1 MTSNSEATAQERC
14 GLYHFPSAMGGVYR
28 KGAVSIMKQHTIA
41 VVGLGLIG
49 GSLAAGLMDFEESH
63 IIGVVRRQETADY
76 ALAHGYVHE
85 ATLDAA
91 AALKR
96 ADLTI
101 LSATPE
107 GILSFLR
114 QYHDQFQPG
123 SLVTDVCGI
132 KTVIMEAAEQLP
144 PGVDYI
150 GSHPMAGTEFAGIE
164 HAIPNMFRGSNW
176 IMVPRETSTQEHKDL
191 ICRVARHVGCQDVR
205 EITPE
210 RHDAIIAYTSQL
222 MHIVALSVC
231 DDAELFQCKGYEG
244 SSFRDVTRVAALDPD
259 MWTDL
264 MGLNAPALSQ
274 VIRRMEE
281 NLHAYRIALDNQDR
295 ERLHAKLSYSS
306 NRKRRINLP
315 GSGQIP
321 LH

>member
-1 MTSNSEATAQERC
+1 
-14 GLYHFPSAMGGVYR
+14 
-28 KGAVSIMKQHTIA
+28 MKQRTI
-41 VVGLGLIG
+41 VIVGLGLIG
-49 GSLAAGLMDFEESH
+49 GSLAAALKGFEDSYL
-63 IIGVVRRQETADY
+63 IGVVRRQETADY
-76 ALAHGYVHE
+76 ALNHGFVHE
-85 ATLDAA
+85 ATLDAS
-91 AALKR
+91 AALAR
-96 ADLTI
+96 ADVTI
-101 LSATPE
+101 LCATPDALL
-107 GILSFLR
+107 GFLR
-114 QYHDQFQPG
+114 QHAQEFRPG

-132 KTVIMEAAEQLP
+132 KTAVMEAAKALP
-144 PGVDYI
+144 EGVDYI

-164 HAIPNMFRGSNW
+164 HALPNMFHGSNW
-176 IMVPRETSTQEHKDL
+176 IMVPRADSTQEHKDF
-191 ICRVARHVGCQDVR
+191 IRRMAHYIGCQDVR

-231 DDAELFQCKGYEG
+231 DDADLFLCKGYEG

-274 VIRRMEE
+274 VIRRLEE
-281 NLHAYRIALDNQDR
+281 NLHAYRIALDNRDR
-295 ERLHAKLSYSS
+295 ERLHAKLTYSS

-321 LH
+321 LSGEGSAKR

>member
-1 MTSNSEATAQERC
+1 M
-14 GLYHFPSAMGGVYR
+14 PIR
-28 KGAVSIMKQHTIA
+28 KGTGFYMKQRTI
-41 VVGLGLIG
+41 VIVGLGLIG
-49 GSLAAGLMDFEESH
+49 GSLAAALKGFEDSYL
-63 IIGVVRRQETADY
+63 IGVVRRQETADY
-76 ALAHGYVHE
+76 ALNHGFVHE
-85 ATLDAA
+85 ATLDAS
-91 AALKR
+91 AALAR
-96 ADLTI
+96 ADVTI
-101 LSATPE
+101 LCATPDALL
-107 GILSFLR
+107 GFLR
-114 QYHDQFQPG
+114 QHAQEFRPG

-132 KTVIMEAAEQLP
+132 KTAVMEAANALP
-144 PGVDYI
+144 EGVDYI

-164 HAIPNMFRGSNW
+164 HALPNMFHGSNW
-176 IMVPRETSTQEHKDL
+176 IMVPRADSTEEHKDF
-191 ICRVARHVGCQDVR
+191 IRRMAHYIGCQDVR

-231 DDAELFQCKGYEG
+231 DDADLFLCKGYEG

-274 VIRRMEE
+274 VIRRLEE
-281 NLHAYRIALDNQDR
+281 NLHAYRIALDNRDR
-295 ERLHAKLSYSS
+295 ERLHAKLTYSS

-321 LH
+321 LSGEGSAKG